1 MLHLHFLKQRRYFRY
16 KIKIIFKQLGL
27 KHSIEIFG
35 YLITFLNRI
44 HRYMK
49 ATLKIVSYLSD
60 IWYIHILIIF
70 IVILSKLEIDL
81 LCEEELKEEVHQ
93 FGIFFLLDIV
103 ISEHHHTTAN
113 YQLSSTFLMLIDC
126 TDWPITRI
134 GQRTRSQNRICRV
147 CNC

>member
-27 KHSIEIFG
+27 KHSIKILG
-35 YLITFLNRI
+35 YFIAFLHRI
-44 HRYMK
+44 QRYMK
-49 ATLKIVSYLSD
+49 AALKTICYLSD
-60 IWYIHILIIF
+60 IWNIHILIVF
-70 IVILSKLEIDL
+70 IVILSKLEIHL
-81 LCEEELKEEVHQ
+81 LCEKELKEEVHQ
-93 FGIFFLLDIV
+93 FGIFFLLNVIV
-103 ISEHHHTTAN
+103 SKHHHTTAN